1 MKALKIILIIVG
13 VLVAALLIVPLFSP
27 ATAEVSAEIEIAL
40 EPSQIFPDVASF
52 IGREVWDPWVTQDS
66 TADAIIGP
74 KAGYVGSTYRW
85 TGKRVGTGR
94 MEVISV
100 IENQYIESS
109 LWFGEVETPALVEW
123 NFEAVD
129 GGTHVVWSFAQETS
143 WPVERLG
150 MMFGKVFLK
159 QSFELGLANLKE
171 YVESDSR

>member
-74 KAGYVGSTYRW
+74 KAGYVGST
-85 TGKRVGTGR
+85 
-94 MEVISV
+94 
-100 IENQYIESS
+100 
-109 LWFGEVETPALVEW
+109 
-123 NFEAVD
+123 
-129 GGTHVVWSFAQETS
+129 
-143 WPVERLG
+143 
-150 MMFGKVFLK
+150 
-159 QSFELGLANLKE
+159 
-171 YVESDSR
+171 